1 MNVKLFR
8 FVLFFEV
15 PYTTVPI
22 ITRIYAV
29 VVIYLTFF
37 QGQEG
42 LQGSLGEV
50 GPLGEKV
57 VYFLTYV
64 CIKQAINLI

>member
-15 PYTTVPI
+15 PYTVTS
-22 ITRIYAV
+22 ITRTYAV

-64 CIKQAINLI
+64 YIKQDINLI